1 MLRNIKILPIQE
13 IFSKP
18 SYSHQGDAGL
28 DLFSNEEISLSPME
42 RKKVGCGFSIEIP
55 EGYLGAIAPRSGLAY
70 KYGLTVLNAW
80 GVIDSSYRGEV
91 SVILINLGTKQIKL
105 EKNSKIAQLI
115 ILPFETVNLIAAKEL
130 TTSDRGKNGFGSSGI

>member
-1 MLRNIKILPIQE
+1 MSKVIKILPLQDTFKI
-13 IFSKP
+13 P
-18 SYSHQGDAGL
+18 TYSHIGDAGL
-28 DLFSNEEISLSPME
+28 DLFSVETITICPME
-42 RKKVGCGFSIEIP
+42 RVKIGCGFAIEIP

-91 SVILINLGTKQIKL
+91 SVILINLGSEQIKL

-115 ILPFETVNLIAAKEL
+115 IVPYENAELSIMQVLTV
-130 TTSDRGKNGFGSSGI
+130 TDRGVNGFGSSGN